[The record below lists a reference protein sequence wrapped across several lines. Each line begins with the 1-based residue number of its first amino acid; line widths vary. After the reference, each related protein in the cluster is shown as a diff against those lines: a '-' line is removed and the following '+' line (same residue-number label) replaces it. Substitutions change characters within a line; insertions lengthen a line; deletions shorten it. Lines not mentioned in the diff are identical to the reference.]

1 MSTAGPESQ
10 GLGGLGLEV
19 SCKSQ
24 CHWMSLQTRKLSTG
38 LYLNHREPLDF
49 TAFLCSF
56 PIFLPSSTVPLP
68 VVFSWICDH
77 HLLFLSL
84 GVPTAN
90 CLTSSTSVGQFFL
103 HLALA
108 LLSLPPLL
116 SSPLPSHLL
125 PSPSLCSPPPHRAG
139 LVGASSCL
147 HLPLPS
153 SSAPAA
159 CLMLFAWCISQ
170 MPF

>member
-1 MSTAGPESQ
+1 
-10 GLGGLGLEV
+10 
-19 SCKSQ
+19 
-24 CHWMSLQTRKLSTG
+24 MSLQARKLSTG
-38 LYLNHREPLDF
+38 LYSNHREPLDF

-56 PIFLPSSTVPLP
+56 PIFLPSSTVPFP
-68 VVFSWICDH
+68 IVFSWICDH

-90 CLTSSTSVGQFFL
+90 CLTSSTSVGQFFGI
-103 HLALA
+103 
-108 LLSLPPLL
+108 SLWLCSVSLL

-159 CLMLFAWCISQ
+159 CLMLFAWCVSQ
-170 MPF
+170 TPF